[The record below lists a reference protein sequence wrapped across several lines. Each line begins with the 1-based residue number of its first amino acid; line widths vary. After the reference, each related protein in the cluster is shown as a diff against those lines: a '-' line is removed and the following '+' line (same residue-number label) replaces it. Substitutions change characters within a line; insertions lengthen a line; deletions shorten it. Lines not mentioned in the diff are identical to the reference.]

1 MEGGGKGARG
11 GGGGGV
17 PLIPR
22 YNAHITFPP
31 LPDHPPPP
39 PSNRPSPPC
48 AQVRLADVPC
58 LTGKLNRYFTV
69 SYPLRYPTLAPSL
82 SFSPSSRPSLLPSLG
97 GGGPLSSCPAAEQK
111 SERERR
117 RGRWPVDRTERRR
130 GIFLPSNRTSESSS
144 SSSSSMGQRR
154 SAPLPAGTLC
164 ASCKYLSAYCIT
176 RHDNVRP
183 RLRLSLP
190 APLPPPSLVL
200 PPPSLYR
207 G

>member
-1 MEGGGKGARG
+1 M
-11 GGGGGV
+11 
-17 PLIPR
+17 LI
-22 YNAHITFPP
+22 
-31 LPDHPPPP
+31 
-39 PSNRPSPPC
+39 SPSPLSLTTHRRHLRIVPPHLVHRF
-48 AQVRLADVPC
+48 ASRTFLVLLANLIDISQF
-58 LTGKLNRYFTV
+58 LTP
-69 SYPLRYPTLAPSL
+69 SATLPSPRPFLSPRPQGLL
-82 SFSPSSRPSLLPSLG
+82 SFHLLE

>member
-1 MEGGGKGARG
+1 M
-11 GGGGGV
+11 
-17 PLIPR
+17 LISPS
-22 YNAHITFPP
+22 P

-39 PSNRPSPPC
+39 PSNRPSHL

-82 SFSPSSRPSLLPSLG
+82 SFSPSSRPSLLPS
-97 GGGPLSSCPAAEQK
+97 PRVRPQNK

-144 SSSSSMGQRR
+144 SSSSMGQRR
-154 SAPLPAGTLC
+154 SAPRRSACLRELC
-164 ASCKYLSAYCIT
+164 VRVANIYLHIVLHVTIMY
-176 RHDNVRP
+176 
-183 RLRLSLP
+183 
-190 APLPPPSLVL
+190 AP
-200 PPPSLYR
+200 